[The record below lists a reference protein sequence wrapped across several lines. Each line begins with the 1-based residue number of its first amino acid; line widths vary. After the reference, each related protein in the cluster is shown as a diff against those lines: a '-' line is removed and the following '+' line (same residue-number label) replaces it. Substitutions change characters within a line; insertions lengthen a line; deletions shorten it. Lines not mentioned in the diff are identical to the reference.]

1 MGKITVNAPADQVF
15 EAVSDLTRHA
25 AWAAHPINIAAE
37 QDGPIWFGHKY
48 SSGKTGKKLDRI
60 TVTEYSPNDRFGFQV
75 VMPNGWELDWTI
87 TLTAQGEATEVER
100 TVKVTKIPTYMKP
113 MLLVIAMVGPI
124 FERTLT
130 RKMKAE
136 LEGAAS

>member
-1 MGKITVNAPADQVF
+1 
-15 EAVSDLTRHA
+15 
-25 AWAAHPINIAAE
+25 
-37 QDGPIWFGHKY
+37 
-48 SSGKTGKKLDRI
+48 
-60 TVTEYSPNDRFGFQV
+60 
-75 VMPNGWELDWTI
+75 MPNGWELDWTI

-100 TVKVTKIPTYMKP
+100 TVKVTKIPTSMKP

-124 FERTLT
+124 FERKLA